1 MHIGSKVGIVKT
13 LNFNIGFC
21 NHLGIFELLL
31 KQGLSLPCEIS
42 KVFTTVVNYQ
52 TAIELELYRGY
63 RPLERY
69 CEFLGVVSVKDISV
83 AKANKV
89 KIDVKFRINENEEL
103 SVEAYER
110 PSNKKLTLE
119 TENFKMKSKYDH
131 NFHDSVVNKENDEN
145 LVEKLKHTSSLINR
159 IRNKYDGHTEY
170 DELVSKK
177 MDELINKII
186 ESNKIIDIDGCENI
200 IAEINQWLKGNNLK
214 MSR

>member
-1 MHIGSKVGIVKT
+1 
-13 LNFNIGFC
+13 
-21 NHLGIFELLL
+21 
-31 KQGLSLPCEIS
+31 
-42 KVFTTVVNYQ
+42 
-52 TAIELELYRGY
+52 
-63 RPLERY
+63 
-69 CEFLGVVSVKDISV
+69 
-83 AKANKV
+83 
-89 KIDVKFRINENEEL
+89 
-103 SVEAYER
+103 
-110 PSNKKLTLE
+110 
-119 TENFKMKSKYDH
+119 MKSKYAH